1 MNERKINEYTD
12 FILSFFDDRSAGQ
25 GLFLRAIRFK
35 AEKVYCGNRTDMD
48 NLYVVLNLLLSND
61 YLYFAD
67 SPQDFIKLSQK
78 GYDYIN
84 GDFPLELSISLGD
97 LMYLREIEQKG
108 KDFIFNELWRF
119 IGKEGEAFF
128 YVNGPDY
135 YNTIKP
141 FIQGAYPSYSE
152 YIEYRKKEG
161 VSTSRVVWYRELFSL
176 LSDEDVKIFIGKLSE
191 KINISINNKRSDVCV
206 ETTLFDNVEKISK
219 PQEEKGEL
227 RVIPMI
233 VFISYAWDENKE
245 KVQRIAKHL
254 KDANIEV
261 RIDEDVPY
269 GADLVRFMNKEI
281 RDCTK
286 CLVFL
291 TPRYKE
297 KAELS
302 TGGVAHE
309 GRVISRAI
317 YKDQDTTKFIP
328 ILLSETFEECSP
340 DFFSGRKGFDF
351 VNHPFDEEINRLI
364 QELTL
369 QP

>member
-1 MNERKINEYTD
+1 MNELRISKYKN
-12 FILSFFDDRSAGQ
+12 FILSFFAGMNVGQ
-25 GLFLRAIRFK
+25 GLFLRTIRFK
-35 AEKVYCGNRTDMD
+35 AEKDYDRNRSEMN

-61 YLYFAD
+61 YLHF
-67 SPQDFIKLSQK
+67 SNSSQDFIMLSQK
-78 GYDYIN
+78 GYDHIN

-108 KDFIFNELWRF
+108 KDFIFNELWKF
-119 IGKEGEAFF
+119 IGKEEEAFF

-152 YIEYRKKEG
+152 YIGYRKKEG
-161 VSTSRVVWYRELFSL
+161 VSTSRMVWYRELFSL
-176 LSDEDVKIFIGKLSE
+176 LADEDAKIFISKLSE
-191 KINISINNKRSDVCV
+191 KINISINNKEGSDVCV

-219 PQEEKGEL
+219 PQEEKGDL

-245 KVQRIAKHL
+245 EVQRIAKHL
-254 KDANIEV
+254 KDANIKV

-281 RDCTK
+281 RDCTE

-291 TPRYKE
+291 TPKYKE
-297 KAELS
+297 KAELL

-317 YKDQDTTKFIP
+317 YQDQDTTKFIP
-328 ILLSETFEECSP
+328 ILLSGTFEECCP
-340 DFFSGRKGFDF
+340 DFLIARKGFDF

-364 QELTL
+364 RALT
-369 QP
+369 

>member
-1 MNERKINEYTD
+1 MNELRISKYKD
-12 FILSFFDDRSAGQ
+12 FILSFFAGMNVDQ
-25 GLFLRAIRFK
+25 GLSFRTILSE
-35 AEKVYCGNRTDMD
+35 AEKDYDRNRSEMN
-48 NLYVVLNLLLSND
+48 NLNVVLDLLLSND
-61 YLYFAD
+61 YLHVSNSF
-67 SPQDFIKLSQK
+67 QNFIMLSQK
-78 GYDYIN
+78 GYDHIN

-108 KDFIFNELWRF
+108 KDFIFNELWKF
-119 IGKEGEAFF
+119 IGKEEEAFF

-135 YNTIKP
+135 YNIIKP

-152 YIEYRKKEG
+152 YIGYRQKKG
-161 VSTSRVVWYRELFSL
+161 VSTSRIVWYRELFSL
-176 LSDEDVKIFIGKLSE
+176 LADEDVEIFISKLSE
-191 KINISINNKRSDVCV
+191 KINTSTNNKEGSNVCV
-206 ETTLFDNVEKISK
+206 DTTLFDNVEKISR

-245 KVQRIAKHL
+245 EVQRIAKHL

-269 GADLVRFMNKEI
+269 GADLVRFMNREI

-291 TPRYKE
+291 TPKYKE
-297 KAELS
+297 KAELL
-302 TGGVAHE
+302 TGGVAQE

-317 YKDQDTTKFIP
+317 YQDQDTTKFIP
-328 ILLSETFEECSP
+328 ILLSGTFEECCP
-340 DFFSGRKGFDF
+340 DFLIGRKGFDF
-351 VNHPFDEEINRLI
+351 VKHPFDEEINRLI
-364 QELTL
+364 RALT
-369 QP
+369 

>member
-1 MNERKINEYTD
+1 MNELKINKYKD
-12 FILSFFDDRSAGQ
+12 FILSFFAGMNVGQ
-25 GLFLRAIRFK
+25 GLFLRTISFK
-35 AEKVYCGNRTDMD
+35 AEKDYVRNRSEMN

-61 YLYFAD
+61 YLHF
-67 SPQDFIKLSQK
+67 SNSSQDFIMLSQK
-78 GYDYIN
+78 GYDHIN

-119 IGKEGEAFF
+119 IGKEEEAFF
-128 YVNGPDY
+128 YVNDPDY

-176 LSDEDVKIFIGKLSE
+176 LSDEDVKIFISKLSE

-245 KVQRIAKHL
+245 EVQRMGCAICCSTCFSAFGFLAVSLRYSSAWYRSIAFFRASAFSSSVSSIVWFTTTWQL
-254 KDANIEV
+254 M
-261 RIDEDVPY
+261 
-269 GADLVRFMNKEI
+269 DLPTSM
-281 RDCTK
+281 
-286 CLVFL
+286 
-291 TPRYKE
+291 
-297 KAELS
+297 LS
-302 TGGVAHE
+302 
-309 GRVISRAI
+309 S
-317 YKDQDTTKFIP
+317 
-328 ILLSETFEECSP
+328 S
-340 DFFSGRKGFDF
+340 
-351 VNHPFDEEINRLI
+351 
-364 QELTL
+364 
-369 QP
+369 